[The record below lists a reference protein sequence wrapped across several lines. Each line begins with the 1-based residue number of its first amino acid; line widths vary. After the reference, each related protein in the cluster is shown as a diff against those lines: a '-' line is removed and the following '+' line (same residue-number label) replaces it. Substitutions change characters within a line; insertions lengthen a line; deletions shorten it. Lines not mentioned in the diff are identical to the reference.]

1 MSTAVAE
8 RGPAVA
14 VDNHRDGGP
23 LTHREIL
30 EVMIGLLA
38 ALFTA
43 LISSTIVSTAL
54 PTIMSDLHGTQR
66 QYTWV
71 ITASLLA
78 MTISTPIMGKL
89 ADLLNQKLL
98 IQLSIILFV
107 LGSVGA
113 GFSHEIWQMMIAR
126 AAQGVAMGG
135 LTAMTQAI
143 MGSIIAPRERGRY
156 SGYMGA
162 VMAVATVSGPLVGG
176 WITQSWNWRWVFFVC
191 VPLAVISLFLLQV
204 KMHLPVRA
212 KRKVRIDY
220 PGAFFLACAAAA
232 PMMWVTFAGS
242 DYDWISWQSGLF
254 LAAFV
259 VAAGIAVI
267 IELKHPEPIVPIRVI
282 ANSTTALM
290 IIASL
295 GVGVGMF
302 GASTF
307 LTQYFQLG
315 AGYRPTKAGLMT
327 LPMIAAQLFSSVLA
341 GQIVSRTGRWK
352 PVMVIGAVLF
362 LIGFGGLGYYLDHNT
377 PYWQIAMWVAIGG
390 LGVGALLQNIVLA
403 VQNTVDVKDI
413 GASSATISFFRSL
426 GGAVGVTV
434 LGALLATKVPDKI
447 TAAFSS
453 LSPAE
458 QARAGVEAAAMKK
471 AGMNLDINSLQE
483 PLRTIVHQAYGD
495 TFGLLFLIPA
505 IIGIATFICVI
516 VVREVPLRTTV
527 ELRKPADPAQGA
539 AAAAVPVAEELAAVA
554 TEPNVARVVDHQ
566 STGDA
571 AVPLN
576 NPAINPATNGHTAP
590 LRASTTNPAGITSGH
605 VNSTDVASD
614 QPALAAASDWDPS
627 GLDDPAERV
636 SVAALDVLAAA
647 QDRARAQEALGHAKI
662 NELMDK
668 LNDLSHEVDAAIGG
682 FHRQVQEMR
691 DQLLS
696 AEPQRHA
703 PAPDGAGGDELRQY
717 EYNLLLDSQQAAD
730 RVTRLARAEAERTL
744 AQAEQERVELE
755 KRIDQLRNVERELS
769 GRVTEQLRLPG
780 GDHQHS

>member
-8 RGPAVA
+8 RSPAVA
-14 VDNHRDGGP
+14 VEHNRDGGP
-23 LTHREIL
+23 LSHREIL

-89 ADLLNQKLL
+89 ADLLNKKLL

-113 GFSHEIWQMMIAR
+113 GLSQEIWQMMVAR

-176 WITQSWNWRWVFFVC
+176 WITQSWSWRWVFFVC
-191 VPLAVISLFLLQV
+191 VPLAVISLILLQA
-204 KMHLPVRA
+204 KMHLPTRP
-212 KRKVRIDY
+212 KRKVKIDY
-220 PGAFFLACAAAA
+220 FGAFFLACAAAA

-259 VAAGIAVI
+259 VAAGVAII
-267 IELKHPEPIVPIRVI
+267 IEFKHPEPIVPIRVI

-290 IIASL
+290 IIAGL

-302 GASTF
+302 GAGTF

-315 AGYRPTKAGLMT
+315 AGYGPTKAGLMT
-327 LPMIAAQLFSSVLA
+327 LPMIVAQLFSSVIG

-352 PVMVIGAVLF
+352 PVMVVGAILF
-362 LIGFGGLGYYLDHNT
+362 LIGFGGLGYFLDHNT

-390 LGVGALLQNIVLA
+390 IGVGAMLQNIVLA

-413 GASSATISFFRSL
+413 GASSATVSFFRSL

-434 LGALLATKVPDKI
+434 LGAVLATKVPEKI

-453 LSPAE
+453 LSPA
-458 QARAGVEAAAMKK
+458 QQVKAGVEAAAMKK
-471 AGMNLDINSLQE
+471 AGMNLDINSLAE
-483 PLRTIVHQAYGD
+483 PLRTIVHHAYGD
-495 TFGLLFLIPA
+495 TFGLLFLIAA
-505 IIGIATFICVI
+505 IIGIASFICV
-516 VVREVPLRTTV
+516 VAVHEVPLRTTV
-527 ELRKPADPAQGA
+527 ELHKPADPAGGA
-539 AAAAVPVAEELAAVA
+539 AAAAVPAAEELAAVSA
-554 TEPNVARVVDHQ
+554 APNVARVVDHQ
-566 STGDA
+566 S
-571 AVPLN
+571 AV
-576 NPAINPATNGHTAP
+576 PATNLSANLSADLSTSGDTAP
-590 LRASTTNPAGITSGH
+590 AMASVADPA
-605 VNSTDVASD
+605 DVDSED
-614 QPALAAASDWDPS
+614 TALAASSDWDPS

-636 SVAALDVLAAA
+636 SVAALDVLTAA
-647 QDRARAQEALGHAKI
+647 QDRARAQEALGHDKI

-703 PAPDGAGGDELRQY
+703 PGPDGAGGDELRQY

-744 AQAEQERVELE
+744 AQAEQERSELE
-755 KRIDQLRNVERELS
+755 KRIEQLRGVERELT

-780 GDHQHS
+780 GDHQQG

>member
-8 RGPAVA
+8 RRPAVA
-14 VDNHRDGGP
+14 VNEHRDGGP

-89 ADLLNQKLL
+89 ADLTNKKLL

-113 GFSHEIWQMMIAR
+113 GFSHEIWQMMVAR

-135 LTAMTQAI
+135 LTAMTQAV

-191 VPLAVISLFLLQV
+191 VPLAVIALILLQITL
-204 KMHLPVRA
+204 KLPA
-212 KRKVRIDY
+212 LPKRKVKIDY
-220 PGAFFLACAAAA
+220 FGAFFLACAAAA

-242 DYDWISWQSGLF
+242 DYDWISWQSSLF

-259 VAAGIAVI
+259 VAAGVAVI
-267 IELKHPEPIVPIRVI
+267 IELKHPEPIVPIRVM

-327 LPMIAAQLFSSVLA
+327 LPMIAAQLFSSVLG

-352 PVMVIGAVLF
+352 PVMVIGATLF
-362 LIGFGGLGYYLDHNT
+362 LIGFGGLGHFLDHDT
-377 PYWQIAMWVAIGG
+377 PYWQIATWVAIGG

-458 QARAGVEAAAMKK
+458 QAKAGVEAAAMKK

-483 PLRTIVHQAYGD
+483 PLRTIVHHAYGD
-495 TFGLLFLIPA
+495 TFGLLFLIAA

-539 AAAAVPVAEELAAVA
+539 AAAAVPAAEELASVTAG
-554 TEPNVARVVDHQ
+554 PNVARVVDRQ
-566 STGDA
+566 STVLPTDSA
-571 AVPLN
+571 TKPT
-576 NPAINPATNGHTAP
+576 TNGHTAAAMASEAN
-590 LRASTTNPAGITSGH
+590 RAGADDFDTVDGNTGGT
-605 VNSTDVASD
+605 V
-614 QPALAAASDWDPS
+614 SDWDPS

-662 NELMDK
+662 NELMEK

-682 FHRQVQEMR
+682 FHRQVQQMR

-696 AEPQRHA
+696 AEPQRLA
-703 PAPDGAGGDELRQY
+703 PAPDGAGGDELREY

-744 AQAEQERVELE
+744 AQAEQERAELE

-769 GRVTEQLRLPG
+769 GRVSEQLRLPS
-780 GDHQHS
+780 DHQRD

>member
-1 MSTAVAE
+1 MSAAVAE
-8 RGPAVA
+8 RSPAIA
-14 VDNHRDGGP
+14 AEHNRDGGP
-23 LTHREIL
+23 LSHAEIL

-113 GFSHEIWQMMIAR
+113 GLSQEIWQMMIAR

-135 LTAMTQAI
+135 LMAMTQAI

-176 WITQSWNWRWVFFVC
+176 WITQTWNWRWVFFVC
-191 VPLAVISLFLLQV
+191 VPLAVISLILLQA
-204 KMHLPVRA
+204 KMHLPSRP

-220 PGAFFLACAAAA
+220 FGAFFLACAAAA

-259 VAAGIAVI
+259 VAAGVAI
-267 IELKHPEPIVPIRVI
+267 IVELKHPEPIVPIRVI

-290 IIASL
+290 IIAGL
-295 GVGVGMF
+295 AVGVGMF
-302 GASTF
+302 GAGTF

-315 AGYRPTKAGLMT
+315 AGYSPTKAGLMT
-327 LPMIAAQLFSSVLA
+327 LPMIVAQLLSSVIG

-352 PVMVIGAVLF
+352 PVMVLGATLF
-362 LIGFGGLGYYLDHNT
+362 LIGFGGLGHFLDHST

-390 LGVGALLQNIVLA
+390 IGIGAMLQNIVLA

-413 GASSATISFFRSL
+413 GASSATVSFFRSL

-434 LGALLATKVPDKI
+434 LGAVLATKVPEKI

-453 LSPAE
+453 LSPAD
-458 QARAGVEAAAMKK
+458 QAKAGVEAAAMKK
-471 AGMNLDINSLQE
+471 AGMNLDINSLQQ
-483 PLRTIVHQAYGD
+483 PLRTIVHHAYGD
-495 TFGLLFLIPA
+495 TFGLLFLIAA
-505 IIGIATFICVI
+505 IIGIAAFIAVI
-516 VVREVPLRTTV
+516 LVHEVPLRTTV
-527 ELRKPADPAQGA
+527 EMHKPAEGVRPRSRSRQRPSWRSWPPSPMSPGS
-539 AAAAVPVAEELAAVA
+539 
-554 TEPNVARVVDHQ
+554 
-566 STGDA
+566 STR
-571 AVPLN
+571 P
-576 NPAINPATNGHTAP
+576 
-590 LRASTTNPAGITSGH
+590 
-605 VNSTDVASD
+605 
-614 QPALAAASDWDPS
+614 
-627 GLDDPAERV
+627 
-636 SVAALDVLAAA
+636 
-647 QDRARAQEALGHAKI
+647 
-662 NELMDK
+662 M
-668 LNDLSHEVDAAIGG
+668 
-682 FHRQVQEMR
+682 
-691 DQLLS
+691 
-696 AEPQRHA
+696 
-703 PAPDGAGGDELRQY
+703 APDSR
-717 EYNLLLDSQQAAD
+717 
-730 RVTRLARAEAERTL
+730 RAPMA
-744 AQAEQERVELE
+744 
-755 KRIDQLRNVERELS
+755 
-769 GRVTEQLRLPG
+769 
-780 GDHQHS
+780 